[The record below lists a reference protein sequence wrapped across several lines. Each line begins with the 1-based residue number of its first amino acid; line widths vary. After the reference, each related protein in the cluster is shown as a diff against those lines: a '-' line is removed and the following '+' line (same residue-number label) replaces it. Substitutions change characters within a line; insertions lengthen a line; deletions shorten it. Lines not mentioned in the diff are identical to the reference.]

1 MVKSLLFFQIVALL
15 LFSELV
21 SGNGGT
27 ESNSSSVGAGN
38 DGRLA
43 ERSHNVRFNSDRRP
57 NVGQIPLEGS
67 IPQREDSGFLPS
79 NVTLKWFATDLD
91 GTFIAHNSVVMR
103 RNIDAFVNAR
113 MNGLNVFF
121 CTGRGF
127 NSSINLLSAEDRM
140 NANYQGY
147 PGIYYNGGLVYGPNG
162 GVLRAFHFKTEVV
175 KHILDVIMANNYM
188 DNVIFFTLDHCFI
201 ISDNKPYL
209 EQIRVQV
216 GSTWDLEITTI
227 ERILSEEILR
237 IAIIDYYNIAESLKH
252 IEGIEFV
259 IKSTRERVTDI
270 HAPEVNKGNGLKV
283 LMDALNLSPSEGAY
297 IGDAENDIEA
307 MALVDYTLAVG
318 NAKDSVK
325 AHAKY
330 VLEETNEE
338 GAFAKVVSLL
348 FGIETD

>member
-113 MNGLNVFF
+113 KNGLNVFF

-127 NSSINLLSAEDRM
+127 NTSINLLSAEDRM

-147 PGIYYNGGLVYGPNG
+147 PGIYYNGGLVYGPDG
-162 GVLRAFHFKTEVV
+162 TLLKAFYFRMDVLAR
-175 KHILDVIMANNYM
+175 ILEVIMDNDHDDYAIFTTMAGHYVISENREMLIKIKRELLIGWSLKFTTAESLITM
-188 DNVIFFTLDHCFI
+188 DVLKIF
-201 ISDNKPYL
+201 
-209 EQIRVQV
+209 
-216 GSTWDLEITTI
+216 
-227 ERILSEEILR
+227 
-237 IAIIDYYNIAESLKH
+237 IIDYSEIIRSLRSTVGDK
-252 IEGIEFV
+252 IIV
-259 IKSTRERVTDI
+259 RPVKSRMI
-270 HAPEVNKGNGLKV
+270 SIYPSQVNKGNGLKV
-283 LMDALNLSPSEGAY
+283 LMDALHLSPSDGAY
-297 IGDAENDIEA
+297 IGDAYNDIEA
-307 MALVDYTLAVG
+307 MDLVDYSFAVG
-318 NAKDSVK
+318 NADDSVK

-338 GAFAKVVSLL
+338 GAFAKAVSLL
-348 FGIETD
+348 YGIETY

>member
-1 MVKSLLFFQIVALL
+1 MVKPLLFFQIVALL

-27 ESNSSSVGAGN
+27 ESNSSSVDAGN

-147 PGIYYNGGLVYGPNG
+147 PGIYYNGGLVYGPDG
-162 GVLRAFHFKTEVV
+162 TLIKAFSFRKDVV
-175 KHILDVIMANNYM
+175 NLILGSLIVNNHKDYAL
-188 DNVIFFTLDHCFI
+188 FCTLDGYYV
-201 ISDNKPYL
+201 ISENRSVLKELGL
-209 EQIRVQV
+209 EVF
-216 GSTWDLEITTI
+216 GGFPTLYTTV
-227 ERILSEEILR
+227 EELVTKNILR
-237 IAIIDYYNIAESLKH
+237 IVIIDYYKITRSIIATDSYATVVTPH
-252 IEGIEFV
+252 
-259 IKSTRERVTDI
+259 KSRLTTLSP
-270 HAPEVNKGNGLKV
+270 PEVNKGNGLKV
-283 LMDALNLSPSEGAY
+283 LMDALHLSPSDGAY
-297 IGDAENDIEA
+297 IGDAYNDIEA
-307 MALVDYTLAVG
+307 MDLVDYSFAVG
-318 NAKDSVK
+318 NADDSVK

-338 GAFAKVVSLL
+338 GAFAKAVSLL
-348 FGIETD
+348 YGIETY